1 MLVSI
6 IDPMI
11 PQDMTLDREGADS
24 LRDKATELIGA
35 DAYLAGRINSTVLEV
50 MTQHM
55 RLMNSYYSNRIEGN
69 PTTLRE
75 IREAMKGVYSDE
87 AEKKDFAKES
97 IAHITVQDWLQ
108 ENPVEKE
115 DVYKIEF
122 ICSIHKQFMMQ
133 IPKGKRVV
141 WNKDRT
147 HSTPVIPGEIRET
160 DADVGKHEAPSGD
173 DLKYCLHRF
182 EEAYDLTLGYKIK
195 HIIGAVSSHHRL
207 AWIHP
212 FADGNGR
219 TARLHIDE
227 VFKKIGLKG
236 IGIWCLSRGLAR
248 GGDDYK
254 NKLAAADHLR
264 KGDSD
269 GRGSLS
275 ESELLNFCHYMI
287 DTALDQI
294 SYMTMLFDIEGS
306 DDRIRSYVKAR
317 QDKRIL
323 IDSNQTGFMPTLR
336 DEAIPLLQKLFLV
349 GEIKR
354 SEVGSITGLKDKT
367 LTNLVSQ
374 LKKEGLITTETHRSP
389 IKWALPIHAEE
400 YYFPKLAPKD

>member
-1 MLVSI
+1 M

-11 PQDMTLDREGADS
+11 PQEMTLDREESNS

-35 DAYLAGRINSTVLEV
+35 DSYLAGRINSTVMDV

-75 IREAMKGVYSDE
+75 IREAMKGVYSE
-87 AEKKDFAKES
+87 EPTKKDFAKES
-97 IAHITVQDWLQ
+97 IAHIKVQDWL
-108 ENPVEKE
+108 EGNPVEKA
-115 DVYKIEF
+115 DIYKVDF
-122 ICSIHKQFMMQ
+122 ICSIHEQFMMQ
-133 IPKGKRVV
+133 IPEEKRVV
-141 WNKDRT
+141 WNQERT
-147 HSTPVIPGEIRET
+147 DSTPVIPGEIRET
-160 DADVGKHEAPSGD
+160 DADVGNHEAPSGD

-182 EEAYDLTLGYKIK
+182 EEAYDLTKGYKLK

-207 AWIHP
+207 VWMHP

-227 VFKKIGLKG
+227 ILKKIGLKG
-236 IGIWCLSRGLAR
+236 VGIWCLSRGLAR
-248 GGDDYK
+248 SGDAYK
-254 NKLAAADHLR
+254 NMLAAADHPR
-264 KGDSD
+264 KGDRD
-269 GRGSLS
+269 GRGNLS

-287 DTALDQI
+287 DTALDQVN
-294 SYMTMLFDIEGS
+294 YMTMLFAIEGA
-306 DDRIRSYVKAR
+306 DDRIKSYVKAR
-317 QDKRIL
+317 QEKRIL
-323 IDSNQTGFMPTLR
+323 KDSNQTEFMPTLR
-336 DEAIPLLQKLFLV
+336 DEAILLLQKLFLV

-354 SEVGSITGLKDKT
+354 SEVGPITGLKDKT

-374 LKKEGLITTETHRSP
+374 LKKEGLITTETNRSP

>member
-1 MLVSI
+1 MPVSI

-11 PQDMTLDREGADS
+11 PQEMTLDREGANS
-24 LRDKATELIGA
+24 LRDKATKLIQT
-35 DAYLAGRINSTVLEV
+35 DAFLAGRINDTVMEV
-50 MTQHM
+50 MTLHM

-75 IREAMKGVYSDE
+75 IREAMKGVYSE
-87 AEKKDFAKES
+87 ESEKKDFAKES
-97 IAHITVQDWLQ
+97 IAHIAVQDWLQ

-115 DVYKIEF
+115 DVYKIDF
-122 ICSIHKQFMMQ
+122 ICSIHEQFMMQ
-133 IPKGKRVV
+133 IPEEKRAV

-160 DADVGKHEAPSGD
+160 EADVGKHEAPSGD
-173 DLKYCLHRF
+173 DLRYCLHRF
-182 EEAYDLTLGYKIK
+182 EEAYDLTYGYQLK
-195 HIIGAVSSHHRL
+195 HIIGAVASHHRL
-207 AWIHP
+207 VWIHP

-227 VFKKIGLKG
+227 ALKKIGLQG

-248 GGDDYK
+248 SGDDYK
-254 NKLAAADHLR
+254 NKLAAADHPR
-264 KGDSD
+264 KGGRD

-275 ESELLNFCHYMI
+275 ESELLNFCHFML
-287 DTALDQI
+287 DTALDQV
-294 SYMTMLFDIEGS
+294 SYMTMLFDIEDADG
-306 DDRIRSYVKAR
+306 RIRSYVKAR
-317 QDKRIL
+317 QEKRIL

-354 SEVGSITGLKDKT
+354 SDVGQLTGLKDKT

-374 LKKEGLITTETHRSP
+374 LKKEGLITTESNRSP